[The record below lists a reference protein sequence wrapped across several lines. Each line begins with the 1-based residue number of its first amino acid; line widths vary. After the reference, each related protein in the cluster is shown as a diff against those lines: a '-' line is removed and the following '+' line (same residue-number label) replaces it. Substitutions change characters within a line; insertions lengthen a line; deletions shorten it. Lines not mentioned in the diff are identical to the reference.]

1 MFKMTQSSTY
11 TWPVTVLMPADGG
24 KFDKSTFDVE
34 FRRLTVDEIKGLEDQ
49 DETGRAQC
57 KAIVT
62 GWKGVVD
69 DKGDD
74 VPFSDNALDTMLA
87 WAPVRAAILTAF
99 RESITGARA
108 KN

>member
-24 KFDKSTFDVE
+24 KFEKSTFDVE
-34 FRRLTVDEIKGLEDQ
+34 FRRLTVDEIRGLEAQ
-49 DETGRAQC
+49 DETGAAQC
-57 KAIVT
+57 RAIVA
-62 GWKGVVD
+62 GWKAVVD
-69 DKGDD
+69 DSGEP
-74 VPFSDNALDTMLA
+74 VPFSADALEKMLE

-99 RESITGARA
+99 RDSITGARA

>member
-24 KFDKSTFDVE
+24 KFEKSTFDVE
-34 FRRLTVDEIKGLEDQ
+34 FRRLTLDEIKELESQ
-49 DETGRAQC
+49 DETGLAQC
-57 KAIVT
+57 KAIVA

-69 DKGDD
+69 DSGDA
-74 VPFSDNALDTMLA
+74 VPFSDGALDTLLG

-99 RESITGARA
+99 RDSITGARA